1 MSLIHPLLTTSGC
14 IYNDLNTDL
23 IIAVLW
29 ERRTAT
35 GKIKSG
41 LLSKRNV
48 SSISNQCNYQEPKP
62 KHSSVFSPAMTP
74 VAPGICAPSA
84 TSLASQQKDI
94 VKE

>member
-1 MSLIHPLLTTSGC
+1 MSMIHPLLKTSGC

-29 ERRTAT
+29 ELRTAT

-48 SSISNQCNYQEPKP
+48 SSISNQCNYQE
-62 KHSSVFSPAMTP
+62 SNLNI
-74 VAPGICAPSA
+74 VAFLSCDDPSGPGDMSL
-84 TSLASQQKDI
+84 SHHLLASLQKDI
-94 VKE
+94 TKD